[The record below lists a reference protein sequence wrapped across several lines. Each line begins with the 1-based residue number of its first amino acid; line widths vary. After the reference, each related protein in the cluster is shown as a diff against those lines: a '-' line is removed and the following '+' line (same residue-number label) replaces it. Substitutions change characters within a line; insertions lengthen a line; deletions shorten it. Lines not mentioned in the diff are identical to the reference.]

1 MNFLQNLRYIY
12 SFGVKQEHSSSEK
25 RDIIYTNQAIF
36 VLLISSICI
45 MTANFFASCY
55 LRMIVPLLS
64 FSGLWLALYYQ
75 SKFEFDKAKFLAV
88 FFPFMA
94 AIFSTVLFG
103 PLAKTQ
109 FYLGATLVLGL
120 VLFHQW
126 KSHLVV
132 FGIHLIAIPGLQY
145 LILKNPPIFAGQD
158 SFYLGVFNLAF
169 IAICIFITL
178 AQFKVHYNK
187 YEVKINDLLMSVQ
200 EKSSDLEWQNRQIEK
215 QRLKLTEINA
225 FLEKEM
231 AEKEIMQKQLLN
243 SNEELERFAYVA
255 SHDLKEPLRTI
266 GSFTQILQRQLE
278 PTAPEEAKEYFHF
291 VIDGVKRMSYLLEDL
306 LALSRLNR
314 EFTVAPINLNNIVEI
329 INLNLRSLIAANN
342 GKLVVKENLP
352 TITGNRTQISQL
364 LQNLISNGFKF
375 KGEAPSL
382 VEVSCRT
389 FDNHYEFQVR
399 DNGIGISKKYQEQIF
414 IIFKR
419 LHTRD
424 KYEGTGIG
432 LAVCKK
438 VVKNH
443 GGKIWIESEEGKG
456 TTVFFT
462 IKKSSNDVK
471 STPKNKVLVEAQ

>member
-1 MNFLQNLRYIY
+1 MNILKYLRYIY

-25 RDIIYTNQAIF
+25 RDIIFTNQAIF
-36 VLLISSICI
+36 VLMISSICI
-45 MTANFFASCY
+45 MIANFIASCY
-55 LRMIVPLLS
+55 LRMIVPLIT
-64 FSGLWLALYYQ
+64 FSGLWLAFYYQ
-75 SKFEFDKAKFLAV
+75 SKFKYETAKFLAIL
-88 FFPFMA
+88 FPFIA
-94 AIFSTVLFG
+94 AIISTIFFG

-120 VLFHQW
+120 ILFHER
-126 KSHLVV
+126 KSHFRIFL
-132 FGIHLIAIPGLQY
+132 IHLICIPGMQY
-145 LILKNPPIFAGQD
+145 WIFKNGPLFANQD
-158 SFYLGVFNLAF
+158 SYYLGVFNLGF
-169 IAICIFITL
+169 ISICIFITL
-178 AQFKVHYNK
+178 SQFKIHYNK
-187 YEVKINDLLMSVQ
+187 YEGKINDLLLSVQ
-200 EKSSDLEWQNRQIEK
+200 EKSSALSLQNMQIEK
-215 QRLKLTEINA
+215 QALELSEINN

-231 AEKEIMQKQLLN
+231 AEKELVQQQLLN

-278 PTAPEEAKEYFHF
+278 PTAPPDTKEYFHF

-314 EFTVAPINLNNIVEI
+314 EFTVAPINLNNIIEI
-329 INLNLRSLIAANN
+329 INLNLRSLISAND
-342 GKLVVKENLP
+342 GKLIVGELP
-352 TITGNRTQISQL
+352 TIIGNRTQISQL

-375 KGEAPSL
+375 KGEAPAE
-382 VEVSCRT
+382 VEVLCQER
-389 FDNHYEFQVR
+389 DKHYEFQIR

-432 LAVCKK
+432 LAICKK

-443 GGKIWIESEEGKG
+443 GGKIWLESAEGKG
-456 TTVFFT
+456 TTMFFT
-462 IKKSSNDVK
+462 IEKKYIK
-471 STPKNKVLVEAQ
+471 PKAVRNKRVLVEAQ

>member
-64 FSGLWLALYYQ
+64 FSGLWLAFYYQ
-75 SKFEFDKAKFLAV
+75 SKFEFDKAKFLTIL
-88 FFPFMA
+88 FPFLA

-120 VLFHQW
+120 ILFHQW
-126 KSHLVV
+126 KSHLVL

-145 LILKNPPIFAGQD
+145 FILKNPPIFVGQD
-158 SFYLGVFNLAF
+158 SYYLGVFNLAF

-187 YEVKINDLLMSVQ
+187 YEVKINDLLISLQ
-200 EKSSDLEWQNRQIEK
+200 EKSAKLELQNGQIEK
-215 QRLKLTEINA
+215 QALKLTEINE

-231 AEKEIMQKQLLN
+231 AEKEIVQKQLLN

-278 PTAPEEAKEYFHF
+278 PTAPEESKEYFHF

-314 EFTVAPINLNNIVEI
+314 EFAVAPINLNNIVEI
-329 INLNLRSLIAANN
+329 INLNLRSLIAAND
-342 GKLVVKENLP
+342 GKLVIKEELP
-352 TITGNRTQISQL
+352 TINGNRTQISQL

-375 KGEAPSL
+375 KGETPSL
-382 VEVSCRT
+382 VEVSCRA
-389 FDNHYEFQVR
+389 FDNYYEFQIR

-432 LAVCKK
+432 LAICKK

-456 TTVFFT
+456 TTMFFT
-462 IKKSSNDVK
+462 IRKLN
-471 STPKNKVLVEAQ
+471 NNEAQ